1 MAENLYHKLLS
12 VHPEILNP
20 DYYQLLLLEPD
31 EAEPAQ
37 IEKQYKAQMSKVQ
50 NVRSTKYKDFVEFLK
65 GELKQARRILNDPK
79 LRSKYDNERKA
90 EALEKLREIVTMFI
104 QISGDLSEIE
114 IGEIH
119 RRGKYL
125 NLNKKDIDK
134 LIDEELKSLGCK
146 RTKASVEQLRRAS
159 EILKRRA
166 EQGELSEA
174 GKMMQSILDNAQRV
188 DAVLK
193 QTEQTAARV
202 ASERKAKADKRIS
215 ERKEQPEELRKEV
228 EKLKKLAER
237 KEKYKGLVKSWK
249 IVNFVFNVLGWL
261 LVIALLVLLL
271 FLKDTPAVQDAVSS
285 AFNIQRLS
293 PDELVY
299 KNRKVE
305 LKINKP
311 ASLPAPET
319 HIEKTKSKF
328 IVNVNI
334 KEPIPTPI
342 DKIKTLIVNAEQS
355 ANFAEKIEKARIEF
369 YVYYEKLAEQK
380 EAAKSRDKKL
390 EIEKKIAEAL
400 KFYKSVLSPMFYTTR
415 RVWDWQMLDRP
426 LEFVSANVRF
436 SQTFAEIR
444 TQEKDFFLDFGGAFL
459 TGKIS
464 ISGFFT
470 DKNNAG
476 TFGIAYNR
484 GSKKLSELLK
494 FDPKFKLVKFDT
506 LWTTVNGKRKTRETR
521 KDLAGIANIK
531 NFTLTLEIKSTID
544 DANKIEFFASIIAKS
559 PNSSKTVRQNLYA
572 GPFPFKIDA
581 GRQLALYLAPNSA
594 VRIRRIIVE
603 PYN

>member
-1 MAENLYHKLLS
+1 M
-12 VHPEILNP
+12 
-20 DYYQLLLLEPD
+20 
-31 EAEPAQ
+31 
-37 IEKQYKAQMSKVQ
+37 
-50 NVRSTKYKDFVEFLK
+50 
-65 GELKQARRILNDPK
+65 
-79 LRSKYDNERKA
+79 
-90 EALEKLREIVTMFI
+90 
-104 QISGDLSEIE
+104 
-114 IGEIH
+114 
-119 RRGKYL
+119 
-125 NLNKKDIDK
+125 
-134 LIDEELKSLGCK
+134 
-146 RTKASVEQLRRAS
+146 
-159 EILKRRA
+159 
-166 EQGELSEA
+166 
-174 GKMMQSILDNAQRV
+174 
-188 DAVLK
+188 
-193 QTEQTAARV
+193 
-202 ASERKAKADKRIS
+202 
-215 ERKEQPEELRKEV
+215 
-228 EKLKKLAER
+228 
-237 KEKYKGLVKSWK
+237 
-249 IVNFVFNVLGWL
+249 
-261 LVIALLVLLL
+261 
-271 FLKDTPAVQDAVSS
+271 
-285 AFNIQRLS
+285 
-293 PDELVY
+293 
-299 KNRKVE
+299 
-305 LKINKP
+305 
-311 ASLPAPET
+311 
-319 HIEKTKSKF
+319 
-328 IVNVNI
+328 
-334 KEPIPTPI
+334 
-342 DKIKTLIVNAEQS
+342 IVNAEQS

>member
-334 KEPIPTPI
+334 K
-342 DKIKTLIVNAEQS
+342 
-355 ANFAEKIEKARIEF
+355 
-369 YVYYEKLAEQK
+369 
-380 EAAKSRDKKL
+380 
-390 EIEKKIAEAL
+390 
-400 KFYKSVLSPMFYTTR
+400 
-415 RVWDWQMLDRP
+415 
-426 LEFVSANVRF
+426 
-436 SQTFAEIR
+436 
-444 TQEKDFFLDFGGAFL
+444 
-459 TGKIS
+459 
-464 ISGFFT
+464 
-470 DKNNAG
+470 
-476 TFGIAYNR
+476 
-484 GSKKLSELLK
+484 
-494 FDPKFKLVKFDT
+494 
-506 LWTTVNGKRKTRETR
+506 
-521 KDLAGIANIK
+521 
-531 NFTLTLEIKSTID
+531 
-544 DANKIEFFASIIAKS
+544 
-559 PNSSKTVRQNLYA
+559 
-572 GPFPFKIDA
+572 
-581 GRQLALYLAPNSA
+581 
-594 VRIRRIIVE
+594 
-603 PYN
+603 